1 MENRLEL
8 NKRPVYELPDE
19 VVVGEYRMRPDIK
32 RCKTPDFEPDICLN
46 SKYNVKVSNK
56 GNASDQIWI
65 KSDNNRLIE
74 YIKKCDFNKHL
85 NSVSIKHLY
94 LWKFKKII
102 LEEFYGVKYG
112 E

>member
-8 NKRPVYELPDE
+8 NKRPTYELPDE
-19 VVVGEYRMRPDIK
+19 VIIGEYRKRPDV
-32 RCKTPDFEPDICLN
+32 RCCKTPNFEPDIVLN

-56 GNASDQIWI
+56 CDTSDQIWI
-65 KSDNNRLIE
+65 KSCNNNLIE
-74 YIKKCDFNKHL
+74 YIKKYDFNKHL

-94 LWKFKKII
+94 VLKFKKIL

>member
-1 MENRLEL
+1 MENRLGL
-8 NKRPVYELPDE
+8 NKRPKYELPDE
-19 VVVGEYRMRPDIK
+19 VLVGEYRARVNKVKVPN
-32 RCKTPDFEPDICLN
+32 FEPDICLN

-94 LWKFKKII
+94 VLKFKKII